1 MPSAKQIGIGSIIL
15 GVILLIAVAIMGMNG
30 LMAGPA
36 INLIVSGVVF
46 IAVGALTLIISAGAK
61 IVMER

>member
-1 MPSAKQIGIGSIIL
+1 MPSTKQIGIGSIIL